1 MDEGERRVG
10 REERQFLTRVTMMDT
25 EVEEREF
32 LTRPGEVKSAVD
44 NVSLFFY
51 ACIGISSL
59 LSFMLGF
66 SIGFSS
72 PTTVARYAG
81 SGGDA
86 DAAACVFHN
95 GTLNQANSHMVRHS
109 EKSAHCTRCI
119 QKLSSYDFENVYSS
133 TVTYA
138 FPTI

>member
-10 REERQFLTRVTMMDT
+10 REERD
-25 EVEEREF
+25 F

-59 LSFMLGF
+59 PSFMLGF

-109 EKSAHCTRCI
+109 EKSAYKMHSEIEYTMH
-119 QKLSSYDFENVYSS
+119 
-133 TVTYA
+133 TVQNA
-138 FPTI
+138 FRN